1 MNRIARIAAAFAAGA
16 AVMYYLD
23 PLAGRR
29 RRALV
34 RDRGLAATHDA
45 ERFVRA
51 KSHRAADRAR
61 GMLARAR
68 STLADAPVDDD
79 RLHERIRARLGRV
92 VAHPGQVNVDV
103 NHGHVVLRGRASPGE
118 IETLTETL
126 SVMRGVCGVD
136 NRISTGSGQARV

>member
-34 RDRGLAATHDA
+34 RDRGLATTHDA

-68 STLADAPVDDD
+68 SALTDVPVDDD
-79 RLHERIRARLGRV
+79 RLHERIRDRLGRV
-92 VAHPGQVNVDV
+92 VEKPEPVTV
-103 NHGHVVLRGRASPGE
+103 E
-118 IETLTETL
+118 
-126 SVMRGVCGVD
+126 
-136 NRISTGSGQARV
+136 